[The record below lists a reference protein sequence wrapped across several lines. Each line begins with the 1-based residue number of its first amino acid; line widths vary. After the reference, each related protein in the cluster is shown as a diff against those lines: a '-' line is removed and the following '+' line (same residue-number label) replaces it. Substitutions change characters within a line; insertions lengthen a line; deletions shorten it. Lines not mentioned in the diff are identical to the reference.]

1 VGKSASLQKDFRR
14 YRVIDFDKFKAVT
27 FDCYGTLIDWETG
40 ITRLVRPWLDTL
52 NRAIPTDLVIT
63 SFALHQAKHQQTRPA
78 LLYPDVLART
88 WKNIEQTFGWRED
101 TDHAAKFAAS
111 VPDWP
116 PFTDTV
122 ESLRYLS
129 RFYKLVILSNDDNAS
144 LLGTMRHLEVPFE
157 LMITAEDVGSYK
169 PGLPHFTRAFEQ
181 LAAKGIAKEEI
192 LHVAQSKHHDIK
204 PGRELGLTTVWVNR
218 RHDRAGSGATLAT
231 DAEPHLTVTSL
242 AELVALHK
250 GRLRTASV
258 G

>member
-1 VGKSASLQKDFRR
+1 M
-14 YRVIDFDKFKAVT
+14 IDFDKFKAVT

-52 NRAIPTDLVIT
+52 NRTIPTDLVIT

-78 LLYPDVLART
+78 LLYSDVLVRT
-88 WKNIEQTFGWRED
+88 WKNIEQTFGWSENA
-101 TDHAAKFAAS
+101 DHAAAFAAS

-116 PFTDTV
+116 AFADTV

-129 RFYKLVILSNDDNAS
+129 RFYKLVILSNVDNVS
-144 LLGTMRHLEVPFE
+144 LSGTMRHLEVPFE
-157 LMITAEDVGSYK
+157 LTVTAEDVGSYK
-169 PGLPHFTRAFEQ
+169 PGLPHFTRAFER
-181 LAAKGIAKEEI
+181 LAAKGIAREEI

-231 DAEPHLTVTSL
+231 EAEPDLTVTSL

-250 GRLRTASV
+250 GRRRTASA

>member
-1 VGKSASLQKDFRR
+1 M
-14 YRVIDFDKFKAVT
+14 IDFDKFKAVT

-40 ITRLVRPWLDTL
+40 ITRLVQPWIDTI
-52 NRAIPTDLVIT
+52 NPAIPTDLVIT
-63 SFALHQAKHQQTRPA
+63 SFALHQAKHQQVRPA

-88 WKNIEQTFGWRED
+88 WKNIEQTFGWSQNPG
-101 TDHAAKFAAS
+101 HATAFAAS
-111 VPDWP
+111 VPQWP
-116 PFTDTV
+116 PFADTV

-129 RFYKLVILSNDDNAS
+129 RFYKLVILSNVDNAS
-144 LLGTMRHLEVPFE
+144 LAETIRKQLEVPFE
-157 LMITAEDVGSYK
+157 LTVTAEDVGSYK

-250 GRLRTASV
+250 GRLRAASV